1 MFKKIWNLISQLQLS
16 FWLIL
21 CITATLT
28 VGSVYS
34 RLHYQFFEYLDT
46 RSVFTWFSQFGLN
59 NLGKSWWVALLY
71 VLMGFLALN
80 ALACSIERLRA
91 LWSKRKETPG
101 ARFLT
106 LLSPSIIHILFVL
119 IMGGHFLTFN
129 CSVHARYPIE
139 PGHTITLPDDK
150 TVRIESIKIV
160 NYPKD
165 SFLQDRLRDAVYSI
179 EVISDGDKAAYSFS
193 FLKPLFLDGAFLHAD
208 VSKKKVVE
216 MSATGVTV
224 CSRAEVKHTEEDK
237 PQFYI
242 LYTKDPGLSI
252 IVGLLCVIMCVMFWY
267 YANILLR
274 KNGKR
279 SWDIR
284 TA

>member
-1 MFKKIWNLISQLQLS
+1 MFKKIWDFLSQLRLS

-28 VGSVYS
+28 AGSVYS
-34 RLHYQFFEYLDT
+34 RLNYQFFEYLDT
-46 RSVFTWFSQFGLN
+46 RSVFAWFSKFGLN
-59 NLGKSWWVALLY
+59 NPGKSWWVALLY
-71 VLMGFLALN
+71 TLMGFLALN

-91 LWSKRKETPG
+91 LWPKRRETTP

-106 LLSPSIIHILFVL
+106 LLSPSIIHLLFVL

-150 TVRIESIKIV
+150 TVRIEGIDII

-165 SFLQDRLRDAVYSI
+165 SYLQDRLRDAVFSI
-179 EVISDGDKAAYSFS
+179 EVMSDGGKAAYSFS

-208 VSKKKVVE
+208 VSSKRVVE

-224 CSRAEVKHTEEDK
+224 CSRAEVKHTEENI

-242 LYTKDPGLSI
+242 LYTKDPGLFV
-252 IVGLLCVIMCVMFWY
+252 IVGLLCLIMCAMIWY
-267 YANILLR
+267 YANILSK

-279 SWDIR
+279 PWGVR